1 MSNHINSTNTPRE
14 IDIQVG
20 RAMSTLYRAFGGEL
34 KRAASL
40 ASKGGRYWSAEEGHR
55 DNARFLVI
63 SKWIRHSGDYLYFF
77 IDSTKTNC
85 SKPSYS
91 VLAID
96 GEIVVS
102 DHPKHDEVDNALDI
116 LRKHTV
122 TAEYVAREMAA
133 EDEECAEIVARIDE
147 AREIVAAGDAEY
159 DARGGWN
166 RYYLVTSS
174 SGHIHSSMGCSTCH
188 KGKQDTT
195 FALVSDLSDATVS
208 EAVEVFGA
216 ALCSVCYPEAPVEF
230 TNEIKITKAAAEAF
244 DADGIDGFRAY
255 TEKMAAR
262 KAKREGRAA

>member
-1 MSNHINSTNTPRE
+1 MSNHITSTSTPRE
-14 IDIQVG
+14 IDIKVG
-20 RAMSTLYRAFGGEL
+20 RAMSTLYRVFDGEL
-34 KRAASL
+34 KRAAAN
-40 ASKGGRYWSAEEGHR
+40 ASTYGSYWVDEEGDR
-55 DNARFLVI
+55 KNTRFIVV
-63 SKWIRHSGDYLYFF
+63 SKKVGYGLPAETFF

-85 SKPSYS
+85 SAPRYGYF
-91 VLAID
+91 AID
-96 GEIVVS
+96 GEIVATTRPVGGV
-102 DHPKHDEVDNALDI
+102 ENAVDI

-122 TAEYVAREMAA
+122 SAEYVAREMAA
-133 EDEECAEIVARIDE
+133 ENERCAEIIATIDE
-147 AREIVAAGDAEY
+147 ARAIRAAGDAEY
-159 DARGGWN
+159 TARGGWN
-166 RYYLVTSS
+166 RYFMVTSS

-195 FALVSDLSDATVS
+195 FALVADLSDADAS